1 MASDSSVPAPHA
13 NIAKG
18 RPPSFSREE
27 TEAFVSYARSRVG
40 EAHGDRMLEWCSSPE
55 YRSRNVSMKRT
66 RTLSKRAVSEHIPEG
81 VKSANF
87 TETLDGSQRLIFYYR
102 CLYDAI
108 KELLRNARFAGR
120 QYTHAEIKYN
130 STGGRAYSAFNTGEV
145 YELAQLHAGKD
156 VSPVPIFLSNDAT
169 LLTKKLG
176 GHPII
181 CESQ

>member
-87 TETLDGSQRLIFYYR
+87 TETLDGSQRLIFYPRGPWSGHQIIPYPLSDV
-102 CLYDAI
+102 CKI
-108 KELLRNARFAGR
+108 KRAVAVMTA
-120 QYTHAEIKYN
+120 YTVRIH
-130 STGGRAYSAFNTGEV
+130 
-145 YELAQLHAGKD
+145 
-156 VSPVPIFLSNDAT
+156 
-169 LLTKKLG
+169 
-176 GHPII
+176 
-181 CESQ
+181 